1 MAKLLLKDVSMVF
14 PGGDSGEVRALDHI
28 NLEMTDGEFVV
39 ALGASGCGKT
49 TLLNLMAGFL
59 SPTAGHAYL
68 QHGDTRSEIKQPSE
82 DRAVVYS
89 EGYEPVAPDDHRD
102 LISIDGPGK
111 DRGVV
116 FQRHALL
123 PWLNVID
130 NASFGLKLS
139 GVNKKER
146 YQRASKFLDLVG
158 LRDFYEHKIY
168 QLSGGMQQRVGIAR
182 ALTCDPAML
191 LMDEPLGALDALTR
205 EKTQELILD
214 IWSETQKMIFFI
226 THSVEEALFLATRL
240 IVMSPRPGRIT
251 HSFDLDF
258 CRRFLSAGKDKRN
271 ARDIKSTPDF
281 IEVREKVLNIIHSD
295 EEQGAQQAGKQ
306 IM

>member
-1 MAKLLLKDVSMVF
+1 MPKLSLRDVAMVF
-14 PGGDSGEVRALDHI
+14 PSDGGLVQALEDI
-28 NLEMTDGEFVV
+28 NLEITDGEFVV

-59 SPTAGHAYL
+59 EPSSGQALLSRGN
-68 QHGDTRSEIKQPSE
+68 GEVKIKGPGA

-89 EGYEPVAPDDHRD
+89 EGYEKAPPDDFSR
-102 LISIDGPGK
+102 IEGPGK

-130 NASFGLKLS
+130 NTSFGLKLS
-139 GVNKKER
+139 GVSKDER
-146 YQRASKFLDLVG
+146 YQRARKFLDLVG
-158 LRDFYEHKIY
+158 LSDFYEHKIY

-205 EKTQELILD
+205 EKAQELLLD
-214 IWSETQKMIFFI
+214 VWQETKKMIFFI

-251 HSFDLDF
+251 HSFDLKFCHDF
-258 CRRFLSAGKDKRN
+258 LAQEADKRN
-271 ARDIKSTPDF
+271 AREIKSLPEF
-281 IEVREKVLNIIHSD
+281 IDMREKVLNIIHTD
-295 EEQGAQQAGKQ
+295 EEAGAKEAGKA